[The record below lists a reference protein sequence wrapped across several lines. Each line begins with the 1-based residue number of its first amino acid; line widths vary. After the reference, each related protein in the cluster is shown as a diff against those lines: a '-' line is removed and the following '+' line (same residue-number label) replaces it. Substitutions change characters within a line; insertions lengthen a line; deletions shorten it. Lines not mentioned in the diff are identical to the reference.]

1 MEKMAEKTI
10 NKALHDTGFF
20 KTLKPIE
27 MMHVLI
33 SDIIARGDV
42 KKDIFEYCKLEG
54 MTDPTFKMAYSA
66 LFNAVNAAF
75 AIGFNR
81 GRNYQKRQNKKSL
94 INAENKDQRQ
104 R

>member
-1 MEKMAEKTI
+1 MTTEKI
-10 NKALHDTGFF
+10 NELIKAVPARSFLQFDDT
-20 KTLKPIE
+20 
-27 MMHVLI
+27 
-33 SDIIARGDV
+33 
-42 KKDIFEYCKLEG
+42 KDIFEYCKLEG

-81 GRNYQKRQNKKSL
+81 GRNYQKRHNKKSL